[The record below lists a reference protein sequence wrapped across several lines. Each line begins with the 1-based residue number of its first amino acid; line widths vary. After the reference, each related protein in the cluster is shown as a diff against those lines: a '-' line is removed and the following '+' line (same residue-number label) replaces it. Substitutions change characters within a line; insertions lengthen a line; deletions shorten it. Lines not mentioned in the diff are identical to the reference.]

1 MLVRDMGRIIN
12 NRLRRAKEFFDEVYD
27 QEATKAALLGSSAYT
42 AFIVIIAILHHYL
55 GVL

>member
-1 MLVRDMGRIIN
+1 MRRAIIF
-12 NRLRRAKEFFDEVYD
+12 LRRVKEFFDED

-55 GVL
+55 GML